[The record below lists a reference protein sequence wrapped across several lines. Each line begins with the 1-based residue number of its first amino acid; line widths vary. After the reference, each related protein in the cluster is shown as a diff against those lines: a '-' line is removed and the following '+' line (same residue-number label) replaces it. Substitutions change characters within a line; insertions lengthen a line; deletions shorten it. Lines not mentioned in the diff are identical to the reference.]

1 MINEITTNITELTV
15 FPDPNNYTSWSEYS
29 SDVQLYLEQMGG
41 FSVEQ
46 QALIEEANVV
56 INQINSTSENIEN
69 IEIHVEQLKQDT
81 QDTRDS
87 SIIEI
92 TDLKNISLNS
102 IENLKT
108 NSLNSIKNLKTDSL
122 VLIEN
127 LKTDSLDLIEEKKDL
142 TVLELNAIKDE
153 TIEAKNEAKKWA
165 VQGEDV
171 EVEESKYSA
180 MHYAIKAAAIIA
192 ALPPGSIVDTEIGLS
207 KTFSSF
213 KITKELEKKQNKNLF
228 EKKYFKGV

>member
-56 INQINSTSENIEN
+56 INQINNTSENIEN

-81 QDTRDS
+81 QNTRDL
-87 SIIEI
+87 SIIAI

-108 NSLNSIKNLKTDSL
+108 NSLNSI
-122 VLIEN
+122 EN
-127 LKTDSLDLIEEKKDL
+127 LKTDSLDLIEEKKGS

-171 EVEESKYSA
+171 EVDEGKYSA
-180 MHYAIKAAAIIA
+180 MHYAIKAAAITA
-192 ALPPGSIVDTEIGLS
+192 AIPSGAITDIEIVLN

-213 KITKELEKKQNKNLF
+213 KIIKELEKKQNKNLF

>member
-108 NSLNSIKNLKTDSL
+108 NSLNSI
-122 VLIEN
+122 EN
-127 LKTDSLDLIEEKKDL
+127 LKTDSLDLIEEKKGS

-180 MHYAIKAAAIIA
+180 MHYAIKAAAITA
-192 ALPPGSIVDTEIGLS
+192 AIPSGAITDIEIVLN

-213 KITKELEKKQNKNLF
+213 KIIKELEKKQNKNLF